1 MTLTRN
7 TAGHWIIQY
16 KGRRIR
22 SFTTNAGRAIQFAL
36 LVVAKNCSHPR
47 FISTPRSRSKKCG
60 ACGFITK
67 EY

>member
-1 MTLTRN
+1 MTLTRTKSSLYVVHHN
-7 TAGHWIIQY
+7 GIRYTTTSKRAGH
-16 KGRRIR
+16 
-22 SFTTNAGRAIQFAL
+22 AIAQAL
-36 LVVAKNCSHPR
+36 AMSMCPHPR